1 VSLLRLL
8 FVFSMPFGFALAR
21 PEAQRP
27 WFWST
32 FAVACVLTIA
42 NGLSMII
49 DELVEIRKA
58 LKK

>member
-1 VSLLRLL
+1 
-8 FVFSMPFGFALAR
+8 MPFGFHLAQ

-27 WFWST
+27 WFWAT
-32 FAVACVLTIA
+32 FAVACVLTII

-49 DELVEIRKA
+49 DELVDIRKT